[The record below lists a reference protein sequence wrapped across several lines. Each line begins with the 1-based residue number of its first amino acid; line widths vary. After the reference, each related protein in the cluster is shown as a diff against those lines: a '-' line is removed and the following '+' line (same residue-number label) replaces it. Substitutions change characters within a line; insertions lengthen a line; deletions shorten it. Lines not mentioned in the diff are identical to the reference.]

1 MATRTDNLGL
11 IKPDLDD
18 NIDVTQLN
26 ANSDIIDG
34 KVKENAD
41 NIELVKQEIQK
52 YLPLTG
58 GTLTGDL
65 NVLGALTVKDNLT
78 FSNDY
83 NQQTYITKDN
93 TAVILN
99 SNYASQ
105 ENWVLF
111 KSDNQYASFRPNG
124 NFNISGTTYRT
135 TTEQAIL
142 QSDNGIASV
151 EVNDNQSVQIR
162 ANKESSIIINGQN
175 FAFNPDGRL
184 WINGKQSFVDDYY
197 DTTSGEFS
205 FRYWNVNDYTI
216 LLGINYKNTSNSVS
230 YNSVTFPIP
239 FINNHY
245 VVSANMRTHESQ
257 STISINGDYRTVIS
271 NCTTTGL
278 TFGTDKF
285 VETELFII
293 GRVK

>member
-1 MATRTDNLGL
+1 MATRTTNLGL

-41 NIELVKQEIQK
+41 NIKAVKQEFTK

-58 GTLTGDL
+58 GTLAGNL
-65 NVLGALTVKDNLT
+65 NIQGVLTVKDNLT
-78 FSNDY
+78 FRNGD
-83 NQQTYITKDN
+83 NKQTSITRDN
-93 TAVILN
+93 ASVILN
-99 SNYASQ
+99 SDYSGQ

-111 KSDNQYASFRPNG
+111 KSDEQYASFRPNG

-135 TTEQAIL
+135 TTERAIF
-142 QSDNGIASV
+142 QSNNGIANI

-162 ANKESSIIINGQN
+162 ANKESSIIVNGQN

-184 WINGKQSFVDDYY
+184 WINGKQSLVDDYY
-197 DTTSGEFS
+197 DVTNGEFS
-205 FRYWNVNDYTI
+205 FRYWKLNDYSV

-230 YNSVTFPIP
+230 EMSVTFPIP

-245 VVSANMRTHESQ
+245 VVTANMRTHENQ
-257 STISINGDYRTVIS
+257 SNIRVNGDYRTVVA

-278 TFGTDKF
+278 TFGTDRD
-285 VETELFII
+285 VETELFIV
-293 GRVK
+293 GRIK